1 MPSRVTVIDQLLRRP
16 APVREPLAC
25 ELRGSVVQLLGPG
38 TTVPS
43 WQATPS
49 VLAEAID
56 TALCKREREEKDTQ
70 AGNGRSG
77 ESTARG
83 ALFTALQDG
92 GAAGGAP
99 AAGSLAGGHALVVE
113 QGAGEL
119 VGSCQCGRRL
129 GRLTSSGSVDG
140 LAGLWELHLTQLA
153 GGGER

>member
-1 MPSRVTVIDQLLRRP
+1 MTSRPDVIAGLLRLP
-16 APVREPLAC
+16 APVREPLAW

-43 WQATPS
+43 WQATPK

-56 TALCKREREEKDTQ
+56 AALQKRELEEKDTQ

-83 ALFTALQDG
+83 ALSTGLQGAGADGALG
-92 GAAGGAP
+92 P
-99 AAGSLAGGHALVVE
+99 GSLTGGHALVVE
-113 QGAGEL
+113 HGAGEL

-129 GRLTSSGSVDG
+129 GRLTSSGSVDA

>member
-43 WQATPS
+43 WQATPA

-56 TALCKREREEKDTQ
+56 TALQKQLREEKDTQ
-70 AGNGRSG
+70 APGRTG

-83 ALFTALQDG
+83 GLFTALQDG
-92 GAAGGAP
+92 GAVGGP
-99 AAGSLAGGHALVVE
+99 AGSLTGGHALVVE
-113 QGAGEL
+113 QGAGEF

-129 GRLTSSGSVDG
+129 GRLTPSGSVDG
-140 LAGLWELHLTQLA
+140 LAGLWELHLTQLPD
-153 GGGER
+153 GGER